1 MKKKGIIHLKKKKK
15 SKIKVRYILEEEKLN
30 ELSHENE
37 YLSEVQ
43 KLKENENYNNLFNKW
58 EVKIKELKNN
68 FRERKKL
75 KYDIN
80 KYEE

>member
-43 KLKENENYNNLFNKW
+43 KLKENENYF
-58 EVKIKELKNN
+58 I
-68 FRERKKL
+68 
-75 KYDIN
+75 
-80 KYEE
+80 